1 MSNKKKQRIAVI
13 GSGISGLASAYFLT
27 REHDVC
33 LFEAGAYLGGH
44 TNTVDV
50 TLEGQTHPVDTG
62 FLVFNQATYPNLIAL
77 LAELDV
83 PSFASDMSFGV
94 SLDNGRLEWA
104 GTNLD
109 TVFAQRRRFLSPSF
123 LGMLRDI
130 LRFNAA
136 AEKNLQQA
144 CLSTMTLAQL
154 LDFGSYGEMFRQA
167 YLLPM
172 AAAIWS
178 SSPHDILQFP
188 ASTFLRFCINHAL
201 LQINN
206 RPQWQTIQNGGRAY
220 VRKIAAT
227 LHDYRIN
234 TPVHKVKRLPQHVAI
249 TTSAGTEIFDA
260 VIFATHAPQT
270 LRMLQDANAN
280 ERALLSQ
287 INYQPNRAILHTD
300 VRQMPKLGKVWS
312 AWNYLGGIKT
322 DQQRPVCVSYW
333 LNQLQNLP
341 FNTPVI
347 VTLNPYKAP
356 APETVLA
363 QFDYKHPIFDHAT
376 IAAQQQLPT
385 IQGKNRTWF
394 AGAWTGYGFHE
405 DGLTSALRV
414 VADFD
419 LAPLWAKV

>member
-1 MSNKKKQRIAVI
+1 MRSEKRQRIAVI
-13 GSGISGLASAYFLT
+13 GAGISGLASAYFLT

-50 TLEGQTHPVDTG
+50 TLDGQTHPVDTG
-62 FLVFNQATYPNLIAL
+62 FLVFNQETYPNLIAL
-77 LAELDV
+77 LAELGV
-83 PSFASDMSFGV
+83 PSYASDMSFGV
-94 SLDNGRLEWA
+94 SLDEGRLEWA

-109 TVFAQRRRFLSPSF
+109 TVFAQRRRMLSPSF

-130 LRFNAA
+130 MRFNAA
-136 AEKNLQQA
+136 ATKNLQQA
-144 CLSTMTLAQL
+144 CLSDITLAQL
-154 LDFGSYGEMFRQA
+154 LDAGSYGKMFRQA

-201 LQINN
+201 LQVNN
-206 RPQWQTIQNGGRAY
+206 RPQWQTVQNGGRAY

-227 LHDYRIN
+227 LSDCRIN
-234 TPVHKVKRLPQHVAI
+234 APVHKVERLPQHATV
-249 TTSAGTEIFDA
+249 TTNAGTEIFDA

-270 LRMLQDANAN
+270 LQILQDASEH

-287 INYQPNRAILHTD
+287 VNYQANKAILHTD
-300 VRQMPKLGKVWS
+300 IRQMPKQRKVWS
-312 AWNYLGGIKT
+312 AWNYLGGISPN
-322 DQQRPVCVSYW
+322 QQRPVCVSYW

-341 FNTPVI
+341 SSTSVI
-347 VTLNPYKAP
+347 LTLNPYIAP
-356 APETVLA
+356 APETVIA
-363 QFDYKHPIFDHAT
+363 QFDYEHPIFDHAAIT
-376 IAAQQQLPT
+376 AQQQLPS

-405 DGLTSALRV
+405 DGLKSALRV
-414 VADFD
+414 VADFGA
-419 LAPLWAKV
+419 APPWAKV